1 MQKNIL
7 CRVKSQDCCGC
18 GACANKCPVKAISMR
33 ENEEG
38 FLAPAIDEN
47 LCTDCGLCAK
57 ACPALN
63 VRYENTTEP
72 ECYAAMAEDEIR
84 MKSSSGGIFSLL
96 AEHIIDKGGYICGAA
111 FNKDWSVSH
120 IIIDNKQDLAKLR
133 GSKYVQSDIE
143 NCYRETKKLLDAG
156 KEVLFSGCPC
166 QIAGLYSFL
175 GKKYKQLIT
184 IDLVCHGTP
193 SRKVWRKYLE
203 ENFDISKITKI
214 DFRDKSFFGWATTMN
229 IYFKN
234 KTTEYHKDAQSDPY
248 FKGFIPCLLSNKH
261 CGKCFYTKLPRQ
273 GDISLADWWGID
285 NFQKGLN
292 DNKGTSQILIN
303 SDKGKKLYSNII
315 PHLKKNY
322 NIGLQT
328 TLKSINKTI
337 YKPFPLH
344 YNRERF
350 FKNINKYPVTKNIS
364 DCIENK
370 YDVCL
375 ITTFFAQNYGAILVA
390 YAVNRLLEKLGF
402 SVLMLQKPA
411 DVWPGY
417 PLGNTIPMN
426 FARKHYNISGIY
438 ADEED
443 MIRLNG
449 RCDTFVVGSDQIFN
463 PGLHL
468 NYSFL
473 DFVENQKKKIAFAT
487 SFGHDEYNEKETD
500 IIKRK
505 YLLKRFSHIALREK
519 TANLCENIFAIK
531 ADEVIDPTLM
541 LSQEDY
547 DKVIGDTK
555 SDISSPYLLTYML
568 DMSKEKEEAVR
579 YIADKFSLQIINIPN
594 LEEKHRRPCE
604 MDYLENVTPEI
615 FLYLYKH
622 ASFVITDSY
631 HGTCFAVKFNRQF
644 ISFINNFRGS
654 LRYRIFDCLKLNNR
668 IFSDP
673 QHIFSSPDVMKLIDF
688 TEANN
693 LLEKWGGYAINW
705 LKDAISSPVSNPIK
719 YTDFENYM
727 DIKIKENA
735 LLNKQLKSEKEKM
748 ETELKQLQEQTMLL
762 SNASAVRFRYYRCKM
777 LSKLL
782 WGAKRRHYR
791 KKAEALHQ
799 KLRKIRRIKKQL
811 RNIR

>member
-47 LCTDCGLCAK
+47 LCTDCGLCAR

-96 AEHIIDKGGYICGAA
+96 AEHIIDKGGYVCGAA

-133 GSKYVQSDIE
+133 GSKYVQSDTE
-143 NCYRETKKLLDAG
+143 NCYRETKKLLNAG

-175 GKKYKQLIT
+175 GKKYEKLFTVDI
-184 IDLVCHGTP
+184 LCHGTP
-193 SRKVWRKYLE
+193 SPGIWKKYLRE
-203 ENFDISKITKI
+203 TFPHQKIIGINFRNKEKIGWSCSHCTFSLKDGNEIVSDDYTKMFHNTALMRPSCEN
-214 DFRDKSFFGWATTMN
+214 
-229 IYFKN
+229 
-234 KTTEYHKDAQSDPY
+234 
-248 FKGFIPCLLSNKH
+248 CKH
-261 CGKCFYTKLPRQ
+261 SKLPRPA
-273 GDISLADWWGID
+273 DITLGDWWGID
-285 NFQKGLN
+285 KYQSDIN
-292 DNKGTSQILIN
+292 DNQGLSFVLLN
-303 SDKGKKLYSNII
+303 NDKGKKIFNALNLPLKQKISLKPEYNNGHVRFGLKLHPNRNKFFTLQKKYSYRQSTDII
-315 PHLKKNY
+315 QK
-322 NIGLQT
+322 G
-328 TLKSINKTI
+328 
-337 YKPFPLH
+337 
-344 YNRERF
+344 
-350 FKNINKYPVTKNIS
+350 
-364 DCIENK
+364 K

-519 TANLCENIFAIK
+519 TANLCENIFAIT

-541 LSQEDY
+541 LSPEDY

-654 LRYRIFDCLKLNNR
+654 LCYRIFDCLKLNNR

-673 QHIFSSPDVMKLIDF
+673 QHIFSSPDVMKPIDF

-705 LKDAISSPVSNPIK
+705 LKDAMSSPVSNPIK